1 MAKTDHSTSHR
12 LRHLEASAKA
22 TRDAGCEQT
31 RREFLATATSF
42 GVTAA
47 AAYGMLGMPTPARAA
62 GTPQMGGTVRI
73 QQEIVTMRDPRKFD
87 FNSLANFTRGWL
99 EYLVQYN
106 SDGSFTPSLLESWDI
121 NENATEYTL
130 NVRPGVTWN
139 NGDAFTAA
147 DVARNIARWCD
158 STVEANSMAIRF
170 GTIVD
175 SDSGKLM
182 DGAVTVVDELT
193 VKITLPRPDI
203 SLIAGMADYP
213 AAVVH
218 ESFDE
223 NTMIDNPIG
232 TGPYLPEFYSVG
244 EAWAIV
250 RNTNHTWWNAGNGAW
265 MDRIEG
271 VDYGSDPAAHFSGAE
286 ADEIDVTY
294 DTEGDF
300 VPAFDALDGWT
311 KHTVTTGA
319 VVLARANQNAEV
331 NGMKPYADA
340 RVRKALALA
349 VNNATV
355 LELAYNN
362 LGSVGENH
370 HVSKVHPDYAD
381 IGPAEYDPDK
391 AMALMTEAG
400 MADFEH
406 ELISLD
412 AAFWKATGDAIGA
425 QLRDAGFKLTRTVI
439 PSSSFWN
446 DWDSYPFSITN
457 WNHRPLGI
465 QTYALAYVSGVSW
478 NEAGFANAE
487 FDALVEQALATPGV
501 EARSAIMAKLEQ
513 IMVDEGV
520 IIQPYFRGLANH
532 SKSNLGGAGIHISQ
546 EMYPQYMYWMA

>member
-1 MAKTDHSTSHR
+1 MAKQDQSKPDT
-12 LRHLEASAKA
+12 LMHLEKSAQTA
-22 TRDAGCEQT
+22 RMSGCGPT

-42 GVTAA
+42 GASVTAA
-47 AAYGMLGMPTPARAA
+47 YAMLGIPKPAQAMASPT
-62 GTPQMGGTVRI
+62 MGGTVRI

-106 SDGSFTPSLLESWDI
+106 SDGTFTPSLLESWEI
-121 NENATEYTL
+121 NEDATEYTL

-139 NGDAFTAA
+139 SGEPFTSA
-147 DVARNIARWCD
+147 DVVRNIERWCD

-175 SDSGKLM
+175 ADTGKIIE
-182 DGAVTVVDELT
+182 GAATAIDDMTVR
-193 VKITLPRPDI
+193 IALPRPDI

-223 NTMIDNPIG
+223 DTMVDNPIG
-232 TGPYLPEFYSVG
+232 TGPYLPEFYAVG
-244 EAWAIV
+244 EAWALN
-250 RNTNHTWWNAGNGAW
+250 RNSDHVWWNAGNGAW

-271 VDYGSDPAAHFSGAE
+271 IDFGNDPAAHFAGAE
-286 ADEIDVTY
+286 ADEFDVTY

-300 VPAFDALDGWT
+300 IPAFDTLDEWT
-311 KHTVTTGA
+311 KNTVTTGA
-319 VVLARANQNAEV
+319 VVLARTNQQADV
-331 NGMKPYADA
+331 GGTTPYGDV
-340 RVRKALALA
+340 RVRRALALA
-349 VNNATV
+349 VNNDTV

-362 LGSVGENH
+362 LGAVGENH
-370 HVSKVHPDYAD
+370 HVSQVHPEYAD
-381 IGPAEYDPDK
+381 IGPAKYDPNQ
-391 AMALMTEAG
+391 AMALMEEAG
-400 MADFEH
+400 MAEYEH
-406 ELISLD
+406 ELISTD
-412 AAFWKATGDAIGA
+412 SGFWQTTGNAIAA
-425 QLRDAGFKLTRTVI
+425 QLRDAGIKVQRTVI
-439 PSSSFWN
+439 PSSTFWN
-446 DWDSYPFSITN
+446 DWDKYPFSVTN

-478 NEAGFANAE
+478 NESGFANAA
-487 FDALVEQALATPGV
+487 FDALVEKALATPDV
-501 EARSAIMAKLEQ
+501 AARRDLMAQLQQ